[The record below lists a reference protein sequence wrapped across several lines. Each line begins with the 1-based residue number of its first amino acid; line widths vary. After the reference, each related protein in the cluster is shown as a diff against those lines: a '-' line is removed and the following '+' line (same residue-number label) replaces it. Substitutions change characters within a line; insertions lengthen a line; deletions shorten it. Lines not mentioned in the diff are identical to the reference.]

1 MSTTRQNEEI
11 RKKLLEVGVSMFL
24 DQGYH
29 GTGIQEVVNKA
40 GIPKGSFYNYFNS
53 KEDFGSKT
61 VIHFSDQFKE
71 FLNIILKDS
80 EKDAYRAINRFFN
93 DFIDT
98 FEKKNSK
105 EGCLIGNFA
114 AEISDTSELNRET
127 MAKCM
132 NEWKDILG
140 VIISR
145 AQEQGKIRNDIKA
158 LELADFLLNSIEG
171 SVLRMKLQTN
181 TKPLKQLKKM
191 FLKYIKK
198 Q

>member
-61 VIHFSDQFKE
+61 VIYFSDQFKE
-71 FLNIILKDS
+71 FLNIIVEDS

>member
-1 MSTTRQNEEI
+1 MSVTRQNEDI

-40 GIPKGSFYNYFNS
+40 GIPKGSFYNYFKS

-93 DFIDT
+93 DFIET
-98 FEKKNSK
+98 FEAKNSK

-145 AQEQGKIRNDIKA
+145 AQDQGKIRDDIKA

>member
-1 MSTTRQNEEI
+1 MSVTRQNEDI

-29 GTGIQEVVNKA
+29 GTGIQEVVDKA
-40 GIPKGSFYNYFNS
+40 GIPKGSFYNYFKS

-61 VIHFSDQFKE
+61 VIHFSEQFKE
-71 FLNIILKDS
+71 FLNIIAKDS

-93 DFIDT
+93 DFIET
-98 FEKKNSK
+98 FEAKNSK

-127 MAKCM
+127 MSKCM
-132 NEWKDILG
+132 NEWRDILG
-140 VIISR
+140 VVLNR
-145 AQEQGKIRNDIKA
+145 AQVQGTIRDDIQA

-171 SVLRMKLQTN
+171 SLLRMKLQTD
-181 TKPLKQLKKM
+181 TKPLKQLKEM
-191 FLKYIKK
+191 FLKYVKK